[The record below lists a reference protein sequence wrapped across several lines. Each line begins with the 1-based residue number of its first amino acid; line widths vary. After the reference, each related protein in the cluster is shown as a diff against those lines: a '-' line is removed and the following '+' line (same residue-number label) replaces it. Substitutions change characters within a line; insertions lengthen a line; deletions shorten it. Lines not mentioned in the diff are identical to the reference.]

1 MNGLQLLA
9 IAICDC
15 CSVLLTMARLLRISE
30 NNNLYSIDGVLL
42 KRNASREDISNL
54 PKGIY
59 IHDGTKIVVKW
70 KNLVSMKN
78 NVGLTKLV
86 ADIREITHRYRT
98 KAAVQLNAT
107 IVDERWEIGKR
118 IVEEE
123 QNGEARAEYG
133 TNLLKELSAR
143 LSFDMGK
150 GYSPR
155 ALAYYRQLHL
165 YFPDRKI
172 LQTRL
177 QNLTWSHIQAI
188 LGEKSEKA
196 RLWYI
201 NEAAQQMWSVK
212 TLERNV
218 GSQYYH
224 RLLASSDKAAVM
236 EEMNHLTAKD
246 NIAITPEQYIK
257 SPVVTEFL
265 GIEKNATYTESDL
278 ENALITHLQQF
289 LMELGKGYAFI
300 ERQQHIVTDVGDY
313 YIDLVFYNYMLKCFV
328 LIDLKT
334 TKISHQDV
342 GQMDMYVRMYD
353 DLKRTQGDNPTIGI
367 LLCSETSEDIAKYSM
382 LNGNNQLFASKYLT
396 FLPSEDELRF
406 EIETQKNLF
415 ILQRGG
421 TQQ

>member
-1 MNGLQLLA
+1 MNEVFGL
-9 IAICDC
+9 
-15 CSVLLTMARLLRISE
+15 
-30 NNNLYSIDGVLL
+30 N
-42 KRNASREDISNL
+42 
-54 PKGIY
+54 
-59 IHDGTKIVVKW
+59 
-70 KNLVSMKN
+70 
-78 NVGLTKLV
+78 KLI
-86 ADIREITHRYRT
+86 ADIREIAHRYRT
-98 KAAVQLNAT
+98 EAAIQLNTT

-123 QNGEARAEYG
+123 QKGEARAEYG
-133 TNLLKELSAR
+133 TNLLRELSKR
-143 LSFDMGK
+143 LTIEMGK

-155 ALAYYRQLHL
+155 ALAYYRQLYV

-177 QNLTWSHIQAI
+177 QNLTWSHLQAI

-196 RLWYI
+196 RLWYMD
-201 NEAAQQMWSVK
+201 EAAQQMWSVK
-212 TLERNV
+212 TLERNI

-224 RLLASSDKAAVM
+224 RLLASYDKNAVE
-236 EEMNHLTAKD
+236 EEMKELTAPG
-246 NIAITPEQYIK
+246 NTAITPEQYIK

-265 GIEKNATYTESDL
+265 GIPKNATYTESTL

-289 LMELGKGYAFI
+289 LMELGKGYAFV
-300 ERQQHIVTDVGDY
+300 ERQQHIVTDAGDY
-313 YIDLVFYNYMLKCFV
+313 YIDLVFYNYLLKCFV

-353 DLKRTQGDNPTIGI
+353 DLKCTPGDNPTIGI

-382 LNGNNQLFASKYLT
+382 LNGSKQLFASKYLT
-396 FLPSEDELRF
+396 FLPSEEELRQ

-415 ILQRGG
+415 LLQRGI
-421 TQQ
+421 QP

>member
-1 MNGLQLLA
+1 MNEVSGL
-9 IAICDC
+9 
-15 CSVLLTMARLLRISE
+15 
-30 NNNLYSIDGVLL
+30 N
-42 KRNASREDISNL
+42 
-54 PKGIY
+54 
-59 IHDGTKIVVKW
+59 
-70 KNLVSMKN
+70 
-78 NVGLTKLV
+78 KLI

-98 KAAVQLNAT
+98 KAAIQLNVA

-123 QNGEARAEYG
+123 QNGATRAEYG
-133 TNLLKELSAR
+133 ANLLKELSK
-143 LSFDMGK
+143 LLTVEMGK

-155 ALAYYRQLHL
+155 ALAYYRQLYV

-177 QNLTWSHIQAI
+177 QNLTWSHLQAI

-196 RLWYI
+196 RLWYMD
-201 NEAAQQMWSVK
+201 EAVHQMWSVK
-212 TLERNV
+212 TLERNI

-224 RLLASSDKAAVM
+224 RLLASYDKDAV
-236 EEMNHLTAKD
+236 EKEMKDMTAQS
-246 NIAITPEQYIK
+246 NTIITPEQYIK

-265 GIEKNATYTESDL
+265 GIPKDATYTESTL

-289 LMELGKGYAFI
+289 LMELGKGYAFV
-300 ERQQHIVTDVGDY
+300 ERQQHIVTDAGDY
-313 YIDLVFYNYMLKCFV
+313 YIDLVFYNYLLKCFV

-334 TKISHQDV
+334 SKITHQDV

-353 DLKRTQGDNPTIGI
+353 DLKCTHGDNPTIGI

-382 LNGNNQLFASKYLT
+382 LNGSKQLFASKYLT
-396 FLPSEDELRF
+396 FLPSEEELRQ

-415 ILQRGG
+415 LLQRGVRR
-421 TQQ
+421 

>member
-1 MNGLQLLA
+1 MNEVFGL
-9 IAICDC
+9 
-15 CSVLLTMARLLRISE
+15 
-30 NNNLYSIDGVLL
+30 N
-42 KRNASREDISNL
+42 
-54 PKGIY
+54 
-59 IHDGTKIVVKW
+59 
-70 KNLVSMKN
+70 
-78 NVGLTKLV
+78 KLI
-86 ADIREITHRYRT
+86 ADIREIAHRYRT
-98 KAAVQLNAT
+98 EAALHLNTT

-123 QNGEARAEYG
+123 QKGEARAEYG
-133 TNLLKELSAR
+133 TNLLRELSKR
-143 LSFDMGK
+143 LTIEMGK

-155 ALAYYRQLHL
+155 ALAYYRQLYV

-177 QNLTWSHIQAI
+177 QNLTWSHLQAI

-196 RLWYI
+196 RLWYMD
-201 NEAAQQMWSVK
+201 EAAQQMWSVK

-224 RLLASSDKAAVM
+224 RLLASYDKDAV
-236 EEMNHLTAKD
+236 EKEMKELTTPE
-246 NIAITPEQYIK
+246 NTTITPEQYIK

-265 GIEKNATYTESDL
+265 GLPKDATYTESAL

-289 LMELGKGYAFI
+289 LMELGKGYAFV
-300 ERQQHIVTDVGDY
+300 ERQQHIVTDAGDY
-313 YIDLVFYNYMLKCFV
+313 YIDLVFYNYLLKCFV

-334 TKISHQDV
+334 TKITHQDV

-353 DLKRTQGDNPTIGI
+353 DLKCTPGDNPTIGI

-382 LNGNNQLFASKYLT
+382 LNGSKQLFASKYLT
-396 FLPSEDELRF
+396 FLPSEEELRQ

-415 ILQRGG
+415 LLQRGI
-421 TQQ
+421 QR

>member
-1 MNGLQLLA
+1 MNKNVVLA
-9 IAICDC
+9 
-15 CSVLLTMARLLRISE
+15 
-30 NNNLYSIDGVLL
+30 
-42 KRNASREDISNL
+42 
-54 PKGIY
+54 
-59 IHDGTKIVVKW
+59 
-70 KNLVSMKN
+70 
-78 NVGLTKLV
+78 KLI
-86 ADIREITHRYRT
+86 ADIREIAHRYRT
-98 KAAVQLNAT
+98 KAAIQLNST

-123 QNGEARAEYG
+123 QKGEARAEYG
-133 TNLLKELSAR
+133 TNLLKELSIR
-143 LSFDMGK
+143 LTVEMGK

-155 ALAYYRQLHL
+155 ALAYYRQLYI

-177 QNLTWSHIQAI
+177 QNLTWSHLQAI

-196 RLWYI
+196 RLWYMD
-201 NEAAQQMWSVK
+201 EAVKQMWSVK
-212 TLERNV
+212 TLDRNI

-224 RLLASSDKAAVM
+224 RLLASYDKDAV
-236 EEMNHLTAKD
+236 EKEMKELTARD
-246 NIAITPEQYIK
+246 NIIITPEQYIK

-265 GIEKNATYTESDL
+265 GIAKDANYTESEL

-289 LMELGKGYAFI
+289 LMELGKGYAFV
-300 ERQQHIVTDVGDY
+300 ERQQHIVTDAGDY
-313 YIDLVFYNYMLKCFV
+313 YIDLVFYNYLLKCFV

-353 DLKRTQGDNPTIGI
+353 DLKCTHGDNPTIGI

-382 LNGNNQLFASKYLT
+382 LNGSKQLFASKYLT
-396 FLPSEDELRF
+396 FLPSEKELRQ

-415 ILQRGG
+415 LLQRGI
-421 TQQ
+421 QQ

>member
-1 MNGLQLLA
+1 
-9 IAICDC
+9 
-15 CSVLLTMARLLRISE
+15 
-30 NNNLYSIDGVLL
+30 
-42 KRNASREDISNL
+42 
-54 PKGIY
+54 
-59 IHDGTKIVVKW
+59 
-70 KNLVSMKN
+70 MKN
-78 NVGLTKLV
+78 DGGLTKLV

-123 QNGEARAEYG
+123 QNGEVRAEYG
-133 TNLLKELSAR
+133 ANLLKELSAR
-143 LSFDMGK
+143 LTFDIGK

-155 ALAYYRQLHL
+155 ALAYYRQLYL

-188 LGEKSEKA
+188 LGEKNEKA

-201 NEAAQQMWSVK
+201 DEAAQQMWSVK

-224 RLLASSDKAAVM
+224 RLLASSSDKAAVM
-236 EEMNHLTAKD
+236 EEMNQLTAKD
-246 NIAITPEQYIK
+246 NVAITPEQYIK

-265 GIEKNATYTESDL
+265 GIEKDATYTESEL

-289 LMELGKGYAFI
+289 LMELGKGYAFV

-342 GQMDMYVRMYD
+342 GQMDMYVRIYD

-367 LLCSETSEDIAKYSM
+367 LLCAETSEDIAKYSM
-382 LNGNNQLFASKYLT
+382 LNGSKQLFASKYLT

-415 ILQRGG
+415 LLQRGG
-421 TQQ
+421 AQQ

>member
-1 MNGLQLLA
+1 MNEVSGL
-9 IAICDC
+9 
-15 CSVLLTMARLLRISE
+15 
-30 NNNLYSIDGVLL
+30 N
-42 KRNASREDISNL
+42 
-54 PKGIY
+54 
-59 IHDGTKIVVKW
+59 
-70 KNLVSMKN
+70 
-78 NVGLTKLV
+78 KLI

-98 KAAVQLNAT
+98 KAAIQLNVA

-123 QNGEARAEYG
+123 QNGATRAEYG
-133 TNLLKELSAR
+133 ANLLKELSK
-143 LSFDMGK
+143 LLTVEMGK

-155 ALAYYRQLHL
+155 ALAYYRQLYV

-177 QNLTWSHIQAI
+177 QNLTWSHLQAI

-196 RLWYI
+196 RLWYMD
-201 NEAAQQMWSVK
+201 EAVHQMWSVK
-212 TLERNV
+212 TLERNI

-224 RLLASSDKAAVM
+224 RLLASYDKDAV
-236 EEMNHLTAKD
+236 EKEMKELTAQG
-246 NIAITPEQYIK
+246 NTSITPEQYIK

-265 GIEKNATYTESDL
+265 GLPKDATYTESTL

-289 LMELGKGYAFI
+289 LMELGKGYAFV
-300 ERQQHIVTDVGDY
+300 ERQQHIVTDAGDY
-313 YIDLVFYNYMLKCFV
+313 YIDLVFYNYLLKCFV

-334 TKISHQDV
+334 TKITHQDV

-353 DLKRTQGDNPTIGI
+353 DLKCTHGDNPTIGI

-382 LNGNNQLFASKYLT
+382 LNGSKQLFASKYLT
-396 FLPSEDELRF
+396 FLPSEEELRQ

-415 ILQRGG
+415 LLQRGVRR
-421 TQQ
+421 

>member
-1 MNGLQLLA
+1 MNEVFGL
-9 IAICDC
+9 
-15 CSVLLTMARLLRISE
+15 
-30 NNNLYSIDGVLL
+30 N
-42 KRNASREDISNL
+42 
-54 PKGIY
+54 
-59 IHDGTKIVVKW
+59 
-70 KNLVSMKN
+70 
-78 NVGLTKLV
+78 KLI
-86 ADIREITHRYRT
+86 ADIREIAHRYRT
-98 KAAVQLNAT
+98 EAAIQLNT
-107 IVDERWEIGKR
+107 IIVDERWEIGKR

-123 QNGEARAEYG
+123 QKGEARAEYG
-133 TNLLKELSAR
+133 TNLLRELSKR
-143 LSFDMGK
+143 LTIEMGK

-155 ALAYYRQLHL
+155 ALAYYRQLYV

-177 QNLTWSHIQAI
+177 QNLTWSHLQAI

-196 RLWYI
+196 RLWYMD
-201 NEAAQQMWSVK
+201 EAAQQMWSVK

-224 RLLASSDKAAVM
+224 RLFASYDKDAV
-236 EEMNHLTAKD
+236 ENEMKELTAPD
-246 NIAITPEQYIK
+246 NTVITPEQYIK

-265 GIEKNATYTESDL
+265 GLPKDATYTESTL

-289 LMELGKGYAFI
+289 LMELGKGYAFV
-300 ERQQHIVTDVGDY
+300 ERQQHIVTDAGDY
-313 YIDLVFYNYMLKCFV
+313 YIDLVFYNYLLKCFV

-353 DLKRTQGDNPTIGI
+353 DLKCTPGDNPTIGI

-382 LNGNNQLFASKYLT
+382 LNGSKQLFASKYLT
-396 FLPSEDELRF
+396 FLPSEEELRQ

-415 ILQRGG
+415 LLQRGI
-421 TQQ
+421 QR